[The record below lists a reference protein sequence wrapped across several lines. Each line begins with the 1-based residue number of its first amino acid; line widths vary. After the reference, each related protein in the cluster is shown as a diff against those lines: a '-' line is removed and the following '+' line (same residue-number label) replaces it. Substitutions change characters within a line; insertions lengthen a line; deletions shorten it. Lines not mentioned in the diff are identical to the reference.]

1 MKPVKS
7 TKIVLAAAAGLAL
20 ALPAAAQQVTLMTG
34 PQGGSWVPLGGALKH
49 MWEKAVPG
57 LQIQQTPGAGIANV
71 RGVDEGKA
79 QIGFANSSTT
89 VDGLAGRAPY
99 PKKVTKVCQVANLYP
114 QYFQVAA
121 LADAKVNSYA
131 DLKGKTLVTQPKGN
145 TAEALTAEILKLNG
159 LSYQSLAKANFQ
171 ASYTDAVALMKDG
184 HAQVMTLG
192 TTAPASAVMDLASAR
207 DMKLVPVDDKTMDAL
222 RKENPGYQK
231 LTIKAGT
238 YPKQDKD
245 VPVIGYSTH
254 IVAACDLP
262 EDAVYKMTKAM
273 AENVDAMA
281 AVVKPI
287 GGLTPKAMAADIGI
301 PLHKGAAKFYKE
313 AGAI

>member
-7 TKIVLAAAAGLAL
+7 TKIVLAAASLAL
-20 ALPAAAQQVTLMTG
+20 ALPAAAQQVTMMTG

-89 VDGLAGRAPY
+89 VDGLAGRPPY

-121 LADAKVNSYA
+121 LSDAKVDSYA

-231 LTIKAGT
+231 LIIKAGT

-254 IVAACDLP
+254 IIASCDLP

-287 GGLTPKAMAADIGI
+287 AGLTPKAMAADIGI
-301 PLHKGAAKFYKE
+301 PFHKGAAKFYKE